1 MRDFLIDKYGK
12 MNYNNCINSFLG
24 EIIMKTKMYA
34 AAFSAVMA
42 AAAVMPCASAA
53 STQEDALHLVKS
65 LTTAGTMTAADD
77 YNQDGTVNAVDL
89 TLLKRELLTAAD
101 DTGELKAQTITEITE
116 NTKLIGRTLTQ
127 DGVTWLP
134 MSGSAVECT
143 VTGTEA
149 SVTLAGDGNVYNDAK
164 YRPRYGVYVDGEL
177 IADVL
182 MDAPEQTV
190 ELFSGTTART
200 ATVKVMHLSEANNGA
215 VGVKQFDVTSAA
227 AKPVKPTAKKDL
239 MIEFIG
245 DSITC
250 AYGVGAD
257 NQYVGFETG
266 TEDFSKS
273 YAYLTAGLLDADYS
287 TACYSG
293 YGIISGYSD
302 DGSAN
307 TDSLVPPV
315 YESVAKPKNYAVSW
329 DFDANPS
336 DVVVLNLGTNDNTY
350 VSKEP
355 EKRGL
360 EYQAGYVDFLKQIRA
375 CNPDAAIICTVG
387 IMGCT
392 ELYPYIE
399 AAVAEFGDENVFCYQ
414 SPTHNIT
421 EDGIGADWHPSAK
434 THQLNAYLL
443 ADKICTAIGRPYG
456 RIGVDFAADGEYGAE
471 IDSTNGANAW
481 PYYAEWNKSLNLN
494 ITAGGK
500 SPEEITAYVRGLELP
515 EGGYELAFKVKGAE
529 DLEIPYAVRNMADAS
544 KVYCMG
550 SMTGSSAVIPFE
562 MSKADSACEIVFLLG
577 DVGSANVTFENVTLY
592 KRS

>member
-1 MRDFLIDKYGK
+1 
-12 MNYNNCINSFLG
+12 
-24 EIIMKTKMYA
+24 MKTKMYA
-34 AAFSAVMA
+34 AALAAVMT

-53 STQEDALHLVKS
+53 SVHEDALHLVKS
-65 LTTAGTMTAADD
+65 LTTAGTITAADD
-77 YNQDGTVNAVDL
+77 FNQDGVVNAADL
-89 TLLKRELLTAAD
+89 TLLKRELLSAAD
-101 DTGELKAQTITEITE
+101 DSGELKEQTITAITE
-116 NTKLIGRTLTQ
+116 NTKLIGRTLTK

-149 SVTLAGDGNVYNDAK
+149 SVTIAGDGNVNNDAK

-177 IADVL
+177 IEDVV
-182 MDAPEQTV
+182 MGEPEQTV
-190 ELFSGTTART
+190 KLFSGTTART
-200 ATVKVMHLSEANNGA
+200 ATVKIMHLSEANNGA

-239 MIEFIG
+239 TIEFIG

-257 NQYVGFETG
+257 NQYVSFETG

-273 YAYLTAGLLDADYS
+273 YAYLTAELLDADYS
-287 TACYSG
+287 AVCYSG
-293 YGIISGYSD
+293 YGIISGYSN

-315 YESVAKPKNYAVSW
+315 YESIAKPKNYAVPW

-350 VSKEP
+350 VSENIKT
-355 EKRGL
+355 RGL

-375 CNPDAAIICTVG
+375 CNPDATIVCTLG

-399 AAVAEFGDENVFCYQ
+399 AAVAEFGDEKVVCYQ

-456 RIGVDFAADGEYGAE
+456 RIGVDFAGEGEYGAD
-471 IDSTNGANAW
+471 IDKSNGANAW

-500 SPEEITAYVRGLELP
+500 SPEEIIAYVRGLNLP
-515 EGGYELAFKVKGAE
+515 AGGYELAFKVKGA
-529 DLEIPYAVRNMADAS
+529 DGIEIPYAVRNMADAS
-544 KVYCMG
+544 KAYCVG
-550 SMTGSSAVIPFE
+550 SMTGDSAVIPFE
-562 MSKADSACEIVFLLG
+562 MSAADSACEIVFLLG
-577 DVGSANVTFENVTLY
+577 DVGSANLTFENVTLY
-592 KRS
+592 KRA